1 MSSIDEIKN
10 KIDTL
15 PFVQVSDDEL
25 NNLVSDIVNL
35 LGLAG
40 NGNAEIRSQ
49 FSIYASMLFDELIT
63 KINLSLYAQKALS
76 IIGYPLA
83 DSVELIDCL
92 GEAAIKD
99 LLISSAK
106 VLTGDNAEFNEE
118 VLEIFSDCLG
128 WSKKPNE
135 INKELTA
142 IAVYVSFT
150 GALNKWLNSLH

>member
-1 MSSIDEIKN
+1 
-10 KIDTL
+10 
-15 PFVQVSDDEL
+15 
-25 NNLVSDIVNL
+25 
-35 LGLAG
+35 
-40 NGNAEIRSQ
+40 
-49 FSIYASMLFDELIT
+49 ELIT